1 MFRPHPSLIKS
12 EAQEAGPRHQN
23 FFMFPQMTLIEAK
36 GDREPLA
43 LDQSDTAHF
52 SCGPVQLNW
61 MEFYM
66 GY

>member
-43 LDQSDTAHF
+43 LDRSTVNLDPLP
-52 SCGPVQLNW
+52 S
-61 MEFYM
+61 
-66 GY
+66 